1 MINVDLKN
9 AQIKIEDLLKYQD
22 QVTTIHQKL
31 EANIANEDEFCGW
44 IDMPLRYERDLD
56 YQASWQKM
64 NTLALKLQEEVDIL
78 LVIGIGGS
86 YLGSRAAI
94 EMVQGLYNQKAPV
107 KVIYCGNTLSS
118 TYVSQLLEYL
128 TDKEFAINVIS
139 KSGTTTEPAVAFR
152 LFYDLMINGQKK
164 SKDVVKNRIIVTTDK
179 ETGVLHQLAKDKG
192 YQAFVV
198 PNDIGGRY
206 SVLTP
211 VGIFP
216 MLVAGLDVE
225 RVMIGA
231 QKAYQE
237 CKNDKILAN
246 PAYKYA
252 VSRYYLYQERN
263 KSIEILATYET
274 QLQMFAEWW
283 KQLFGESE
291 GKENKGLFPAS
302 VLFTTDLHSLGQFIQ
317 EGSKIFF
324 ETVIT
329 LKEPTLD
336 VNIPTFENDEDQLNY
351 LTKYSLNEINYKA
364 CQATIAAHSGYQF
377 GNVPNIILEWEKI
390 DSEMFGFAAYFFMR
404 ACAMSASLLQVNP
417 FNQPGVEVY
426 KKNMFQLLGKNK

>member
-9 AQIKIEDLLKYQD
+9 AQIKIEELLKYQD
-22 QVTTIHQKL
+22 QVSIIHQKL
-31 EANIANEDEFCGW
+31 DTNILNEDEFCGW
-44 IDMPLRYERDLD
+44 IDMPLRYQQDLT
-56 YQASWQKM
+56 YQAAWQKM

-86 YLGSRAAI
+86 YLGARAAV
-94 EMVQGLYNQKAPV
+94 EMIQGFYNKKAPV

-118 TYVSQLLEYL
+118 TYNAQLLDYL
-128 TDKEFAINVIS
+128 ADKEFAINVIS
-139 KSGTTTEPAVAFR
+139 KSGTTTEPAIAFR
-152 LFYDLMINGQKK
+152 LFRDLMVNEQKK
-164 SKDVVKNRIIVTTDK
+164 SSEVVKNRIVVTTDK
-179 ETGVLHQLAKDKG
+179 ETGVLHNLAKEEG
-192 YQAFVV
+192 YQTFVV

-216 MLVAGLDVE
+216 MLVAGIDVE

-237 CKNDKILAN
+237 CKTDKILAN

-252 VSRYYLYQERN
+252 VSRYHLYQEKN
-263 KSIEILATYET
+263 KSIEILVTYEL

-329 LKEPTLD
+329 IKEPNLD
-336 VNIPTFENDEDQLNY
+336 VSIPSSENDDDQLNY
-351 LTKYSLNEINYKA
+351 LTKYSLNDINNKA
-364 CQATIAAHSGYQF
+364 CQATIAAHSGYQT
-377 GNVPNIILEWEKI
+377 GNIPNIVLEWEKM
-390 DSEMFGFAAYFFMR
+390 DSEMFGFASYFFMR

-426 KKNMFQLLGKNK
+426 KKNMFQLLGKK